1 VAHVRLQDGT
11 GRNEKPLVKQREQA
25 DSSSR
30 RDSVTRFIP
39 LFRRTHP
46 HEILDEGD
54 HPHEEL
60 YGTFEDMRR
69 VNRFLGGTSITLR
82 GIERLTGHLQPGSQF
97 TVADIG
103 TGHADI
109 PRAVGSWAE
118 RRGLACKA
126 FGVDLDVATLI
137 TASRLP
143 ENNRITFLQGNM
155 LQLPFDDRSV
165 DIVMSSMT
173 LHHFEDQEAVAALE
187 EMARVSRLGIIIN
200 DLNRTIHGYAV
211 AWLLGRLA
219 TKNRLTRHDAHR
231 SILRGRT
238 EQELKTL
245 AREAGLQPPVFDST
259 LGYRTA
265 MTVGV
270 RPW

>member
-1 VAHVRLQDGT
+1 VTQPGQGDDPSH
-11 GRNEKPLVKQREQA
+11 REGA
-25 DSSSR
+25 
-30 RDSVTRFIP
+30 TRSIP
-39 LFRRTHP
+39 LLQRTHP

-54 HPHEEL
+54 HPHKEL

-69 VNRFLGGTSITLR
+69 VNRFLGGTNITLR
-82 GIERLTGHLQPGSQF
+82 GLERLTGHLQPGNQLI
-97 TVADIG
+97 VADIG

-109 PRAVGSWAE
+109 PRAVGSWAD
-118 RRGLACKA
+118 RRGVAYHA
-126 FGVDLDVATLI
+126 IGVDLDMATLV

-143 ENNRITFLQGNM
+143 QNTGITFLRGNM
-155 LQLPFDDRSV
+155 LQLPFNDHSV
-165 DIVMSSMT
+165 DVAMSSMT
-173 LHHFEDQEAVAALE
+173 LHHFDDEDAVVALK
-187 EMARVSRLGIIIN
+187 EMARISRLGIIIN
-200 DLNRTIHGYAV
+200 DLKRTIHGYAV

-219 TKNRLTRHDAHR
+219 TTNRLTRHDAHR

-238 EQELKTL
+238 EQELVML

-270 RPW
+270 RSW